1 MLEKIDAREVYGD
14 EGDAIC
20 HPPVCECEGCKLPL
34 PNDGYLDSEQ
44 AAYYSGS
51 PIECRLAS
59 AESSTEVCGNGKRTK
74 VQRQSHKV

>member
-34 PNDGYLDSEQ
+34 PQDGYLDAEQ
-44 AAYYSGS
+44 ASYYNGH
-51 PIECRLAS
+51 PYRCEGYTVGCNCGECMAKQYRRI
-59 AESSTEVCGNGKRTK
+59 NGRY
-74 VQRQSHKV
+74 

>member
-51 PIECRLAS
+51 PIECRGYLLMC
-59 AESSTEVCGNGKRTK
+59 ECGTCTARERRILNGGMW
-74 VQRQSHKV
+74 